1 MGSFEISRTDIYPK
15 YLQETVLVSCLYYKA
30 KKFRTLLN
38 CKYFKF
44 GSNTTGLTQSH
55 FRNLSACVIKV
66 VILSGKAFAAVFIPL
81 ETLPFSLLPRT
92 PLHCAAANNA
102 TEMSR
107 FLVEHGAC
115 VLAATSLE
123 SKTPGQCCERSE
135 PSYFNCT
142 RYLTGKKRV
151 NRIWGGFDWALKA
164 IPLSFLIG
172 FKISRHILNQS
183 GGKKTLL

>member
-66 VILSGKAFAAVFIPL
+66 VILSGKAFAGVFIPL

-135 PSYFNCT
+135 PGYFNCT
-142 RYLTGKKRV
+142 RYLTGKKSV
-151 NRIWGGFDWALKA
+151 NYLGRF
-164 IPLSFLIG
+164 
-172 FKISRHILNQS
+172 
-183 GGKKTLL
+183 